1 MKRLFAA
8 LLATTLLMAACSD
21 GDGRSEDTS
30 ASAAAP
36 AETTELTVFAA
47 SSLTAVFQDAIG
59 PAFEDANPG
68 VTVSFNVGA
77 SDALAG
83 QIQSEGT
90 ADVFASASGTWMDE
104 VEKDPGVS
112 DRTDFAM
119 NRLVIITPPDNP
131 ADIQS
136 VDDLATPG
144 VQLVL
149 AAEGVPVGDYAREAL
164 DNAGI
169 LEGALDNVVSNEEDN
184 ASVVGKITAS
194 EADAA
199 IVYTSDVSDAAGNDV
214 NAVTIPEDVNVIA
227 TYPIAVVEG
236 ALNAAV
242 AADFVAYVAS
252 SDGQATLKEYGFE
265 PTA

>member
-1 MKRLFAA
+1 MKHLVA
-8 LLATTLLMAACSD
+8 LLLAATLVMAACSSDDD
-21 GDGRSEDTS
+21 GEDSSSS
-30 ASAAAP
+30 ATES
-36 AETTELTVFAA
+36 AETTDLTVFAA

-90 ADVFASASGTWMDE
+90 ADVFASASGTWMDQ

-112 DRTDFAM
+112 DRTDFVM

-136 VDDLATPG
+136 IDDLANPG
-144 VQLVL
+144 VQFVL

-169 LEGALDNVVSNEEDN
+169 LDEALANVVSNEEDN
-184 ASVVGKITAS
+184 ASVVAKITAN

-214 NAVTIPEDVNVIA
+214 NPVTIPQDVNVIA

-236 ALNAAV
+236 APNADV
-242 AADFVAYVAS
+242 AADFVAYVVGS
-252 SDGQATLKEYGFE
+252 EGQATLKEYGFE
-265 PTA
+265 PAT

>member
-1 MKRLFAA
+1 M
-8 LLATTLLMAACSD
+8 
-21 GDGRSEDTS
+21 
-30 ASAAAP
+30 
-36 AETTELTVFAA
+36 
-47 SSLTAVFQDAIG
+47 
-59 PAFEDANPG
+59 
-68 VTVSFNVGA
+68 
-77 SDALAG
+77 
-83 QIQSEGT
+83 
-90 ADVFASASGTWMDE
+90 
-104 VEKDPGVS
+104 S
-112 DRTDFAM
+112 DRTDFVM

-136 VDDLATPG
+136 IDDLATSG

-184 ASVVGKITAS
+184 ASVVGKITAN

-199 IVYTSDVSDAAGNDV
+199 IVYTSDVSDAADNDV
-214 NAVTIPEDVNVIA
+214 NAVTIPEDVNITA
-227 TYPIAVVEG
+227 TYPVAVVEG
-236 ALNAAV
+236 ALNADL
-242 AADFVAYVAS
+242 AANFVAYVVS

>member
-1 MKRLFAA
+1 MKRLFAL
-8 LLATTLLMAACSD
+8 LLATTLVMAACSSDDD
-21 GDGRSEDTS
+21 GGGDSSYATE
-30 ASAAAP
+30 P

-90 ADVFASASGTWMDE
+90 ADVFAGASGTWMDE

-112 DRTDFAM
+112 DRTDFVI

-136 VDDLATPG
+136 IDDLATPG

-164 DNAGI
+164 DNAAI
-169 LEGALDNVVSNEEDN
+169 LDEALANVVSDEEDN
-184 ASVVGKITAS
+184 ASVVAKITAN

-214 NAVTIPEDVNVIA
+214 NAVTIPKDVNVIA

-236 ALNAAV
+236 APNADV
-242 AADFVAYVAS
+242 AADFVAYVVGAE
-252 SDGQATLKEYGFE
+252 GQDTLQEYGFE
-265 PTA
+265 PLA

>member
-1 MKRLFAA
+1 MKRLFAL
-8 LLATTLLMAACSD
+8 LLATTLVMACSSDD
-21 GDGRSEDTS
+21 GGGSS
-30 ASAAAP
+30 SAATEP

-47 SSLTAVFQDAIG
+47 SSLTAVFQGAIG

-77 SDALAG
+77 SDSLAA

-112 DRTDFAM
+112 DRTDFVM

-136 VDDLATPG
+136 IDDLADPG

-164 DNAGI
+164 DDAGI
-169 LEGALDNVVSNEEDN
+169 LEGALDNIVSNEEDN
-184 ASVVGKITAS
+184 ASVVGKITAN

-214 NAVTIPEDVNVIA
+214 NALTIPDYVNV
-227 TYPIAVVEG
+227 
-236 ALNAAV
+236 
-242 AADFVAYVAS
+242 
-252 SDGQATLKEYGFE
+252 
-265 PTA
+265 

>member
-1 MKRLFAA
+1 MRRLFAL
-8 LLATTLLMAACSD
+8 LLATTLLMAACSSDDD
-21 GDGRSEDTS
+21 GGDASSS
-30 ASAAAP
+30 APEP

-68 VTVSFNVGA
+68 VTVAFNVGA

-112 DRTDFAM
+112 GRTDFVM

-136 VDDLATPG
+136 IDDLATPG

-169 LEGALDNVVSNEEDN
+169 LDEALANVVSNEEDN
-184 ASVVGKITAS
+184 ASVVAKITAN

-214 NAVTIPEDVNVIA
+214 NAVTIPKDVNVIA
-227 TYPIAVVEG
+227 PYPIAVVEG
-236 ALNAAV
+236 APNTDV
-242 AADFVAYVAS
+242 AADFVAYVVGS
-252 SDGQATLKEYGFE
+252 EGQASLKEYGFE
-265 PTA
+265 PIA

>member
-1 MKRLFAA
+1 MKRLFAL
-8 LLATTLLMAACSD
+8 LLATTLVMAACSSDDD
-21 GDGRSEDTS
+21 GGGDSSYATE
-30 ASAAAP
+30 P

-90 ADVFASASGTWMDE
+90 ADVLASASGTWMDE

-112 DRTDFAM
+112 DRTDFVI

-136 VDDLATPG
+136 IDDLATPG

-164 DNAGI
+164 DNAAI
-169 LEGALDNVVSNEEDN
+169 LDEALANVVSDEEDN
-184 ASVVGKITAS
+184 ASVVAKITAN

-214 NAVTIPEDVNVIA
+214 NAVTIPKDVNVIA

-236 ALNAAV
+236 APNADV
-242 AADFVAYVAS
+242 AADFVAYVVGAE
-252 SDGQATLKEYGFE
+252 GQDTLQEYGFE
-265 PTA
+265 PLA